1 MHRSPTSNLAS
12 DRRAPAAVLGKL
24 TSNNW
29 LVMRSERSHALP
41 LFYGLLACLSWACG
55 SVLTKALLAHVD
67 PLTVFSGQLTASV
80 AGLWAISL
88 ASGSQIRLDDWRI
101 GLPGIFQPGLAYGLS
116 IIALTQLPATLEGMI
131 FTIETPLI
139 LLLAWPLLGERPTRL
154 LAALGL
160 LAFAGVLILTWRP
173 EIELADGDGFAV
185 SLIVFA
191 ALFAALYSVIIRRMS
206 ADVDALRLTRANQ
219 TVGWLA
225 VLIVWWVM
233 RKPEPSELGV
243 LNATLISASGLLLN
257 AIPFFLYGLVLERS
271 SAGFAALLLPLV
283 PLMTA
288 AIASAVLGES
298 MSSLQWFG
306 ALLVLSSVAVL
317 SLRTKPAPH

>member
-1 MHRSPTSNLAS
+1 MIFGAT
-12 DRRAPAAVLGKL
+12 
-24 TSNNW
+24 
-29 LVMRSERSHALP
+29 P
-41 LFYGLLACLSWACG
+41 LLYGLLACLSWACG
-55 SVLTKALLAHVD
+55 SVLTKALLAQAD

-80 AGLWAISL
+80 AGLWTISL
-88 ASGSQIRLDDWRI
+88 ATGSQIRLDDWRI
-101 GLPGIFQPGLAYGLS
+101 GLAGILQPGLAYGLS
-116 IIALTQLPATLEGMI
+116 IIALTQVSATLEGMI

-173 EIELADGDGFAV
+173 EIELASGDGFAV
-185 SLIVFA
+185 YLIVFG
-191 ALFAALYSVIIRRMS
+191 ALFAALYTVIVRRMS
-206 ADVDALRLTRANQ
+206 ADVDALRLTRASQ

-233 RKPEPSELGV
+233 RKPEPSDLSV
-243 LNATLISASGLLLN
+243 ADASLIAGSGLLLN
-257 AIPFFLYGLVLERS
+257 AFPFFLYGLVLERA

-298 MSSLQWFG
+298 LSTLQWLG
-306 ALLVLSSVAVL
+306 ALLVLSSVAAL
-317 SLRTKPAPH
+317 SLKIKPAPH